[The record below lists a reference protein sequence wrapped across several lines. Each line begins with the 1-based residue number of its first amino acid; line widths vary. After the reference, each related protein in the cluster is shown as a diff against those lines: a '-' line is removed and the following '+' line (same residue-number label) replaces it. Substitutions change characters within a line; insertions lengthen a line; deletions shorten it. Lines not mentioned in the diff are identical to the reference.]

1 MVFTSL
7 KFAAFFAAIFILY
20 FCLPAKYQRFVLLI
34 GSYVFY
40 AFTSVKALFM
50 LFAITLIT
58 YAGGRVIGANHANEA
73 AYLAANTLE
82 REDKKAYK
90 ASQAK
95 LRGYFLTAV
104 IVALLGILFV
114 FKYLNFTLFNISLL
128 LGTSSSFKNLEILLP
143 IGLSFYMFQTMGY
156 VIDVYRGGVEAEK
169 DITKYALFAS
179 YFPQIMQGPIGDY
192 SRLAPQLYSE
202 HQFDVSQAVLGLQR
216 VAWGVFKKLVI
227 ANNISLAIDRVFNTY
242 WTWEG
247 FVWVIVLCMYAI
259 HLYADFSGYM
269 DIAIGCSQMLGIE
282 IDENFNA
289 PYFSKSVPEFWRRWH
304 MTLGA
309 WFKNY
314 LFYPLLRTKWLD
326 GMRKKLKKSGKK
338 QLSSTLP
345 TVIAL
350 GITWVLTGIW
360 HGASWNYLAYG
371 AYYAFFLMMAASME
385 PVYTKWQQK
394 HPKISDS
401 KWFNSFRVVRTFTIV
416 TFEYAIFR
424 PYSLTATGHII
435 SSMFTC
441 INKSDVGRFLFANYY
456 YIFAAVL
463 GTIVLTVV
471 DVYHLKHTEKCSFR
485 SYILALP
492 AYKKHALYILVIL
505 AIIFLGAYGDASLN
519 SFAYFQF

>member
-20 FCLPAKYQRFVLLI
+20 YTLPAKYQRYLLLV
-34 GSYVFY
+34 GSYIFY
-40 AFTSVKALFM
+40 AFTSVKALII

-58 YAGGRVIGANHANEA
+58 YFGARLIGNNYNKES
-73 AYLAANTLE
+73 AYLSENQLE
-82 REDKKAYK
+82 KDEKKAYK
-90 ASQAK
+90 AAQAK
-95 LRGYFLTAV
+95 VRKHQLTAV
-104 IVALLGILFV
+104 IVLLLAILFV
-114 FKYLNFTLFNISLL
+114 FKYLDFTLYNFSLL
-128 LGTSSSFKNLEILLP
+128 RGTGSSYQGLDILLP

-156 VIDVYRGGVEAEK
+156 VIDVYRGSVEAEK

-192 SRLAPQLYSE
+192 SSLAPQLYSE
-202 HQFDVSQAVLGLQR
+202 HKFDYNKAVFGLQR
-216 VAWGVFKKLVI
+216 IAWGVFKKLVI
-227 ANNISLAIDRVFNTY
+227 ANNISLAIDGVFSTY
-242 WTWEG
+242 WTWNG

-282 IDENFNA
+282 ISENFNA
-289 PYFSKSVPEFWRRWH
+289 PYFSKSIPEYWRRWH

-326 GMRKKLKKSGKK
+326 GMRKKYKKAGKK

-350 GITWVLTGIW
+350 GITWVLTGVW
-360 HGASWNYLAYG
+360 HGASWNYVVYG
-371 AYYAFFLMMAASME
+371 AYYAFFLIMAAVME
-385 PVYTKWQQK
+385 PVYSKWQQK

-401 KWFNSFRVVRTFTIV
+401 WWFNCFRVVRTFTIV

-424 PYSLTATGHII
+424 ATDLYATKHIYT
-435 SSMFTC
+435 SMFSG
-441 INKSDVGRFLFANYY
+441 INKSEAGRFIFVNYY
-456 YIFAAVL
+456 YIVAAVI
-463 GTIVLTVV
+463 GTIVLTAV
-471 DVYHLKHTEKCSFR
+471 DVYHLKHNEPYALRMKLQSMTVLKKR
-485 SYILALP
+485 AIYILL
-492 AYKKHALYILVIL
+492 
-505 AIIFLGAYGDASLN
+505 IIATVFLGAYGDASLS